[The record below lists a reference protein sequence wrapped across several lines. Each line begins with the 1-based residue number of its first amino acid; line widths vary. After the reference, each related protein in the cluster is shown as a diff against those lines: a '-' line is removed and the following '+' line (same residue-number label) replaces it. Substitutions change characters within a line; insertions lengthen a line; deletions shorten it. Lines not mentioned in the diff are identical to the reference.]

1 MLYNGTLNVSALD
14 LNLITLLAFP
24 GKSRTF
30 NLADELGLNYIDFGV
45 LLLKDTHGITTR
57 ALEAEHMKKADNINR
72 AILSSWLQGRGLPV
86 TWAALIDAIRQIKCY
101 ALAVEM
107 EDAL

>member
-1 MLYNGTLNVSALD
+1 MR
-14 LNLITLLAFP
+14 TLLAFP

-30 NLADELGLNYIDFGV
+30 NLAAELGLNYIYLGV
-45 LLLKDTHGITTR
+45 FLLKDTNCITTH
-57 ALEAEHMKKADNINR
+57 ALEAEHMKKAENINR

-86 TWAALIDAIRQIKCY
+86 TWDELIAVIRQIKCY
-101 ALAVEM
+101 ELAAEM